1 MFIVGF
7 SVFFVVAVVWFFWY
21 RKNVIKQLPDVSQ
34 INEMVFSQTTIIQD
48 RHGETLYK
56 LFHENREYVSREDIS
71 PIMVNA
77 IVAMED
83 QRYRE
88 HGWLDPKW
96 ILRAALS
103 RVFPFLWDPGGWST
117 LSQQL
122 LKNLLLST
130 DGIKESTKDKV
141 IRKFKEF
148 SLTSKLED
156 VLETQIT
163 KEQGKLAKDDLRK
176 EMKKKTLELY
186 LNYISFG
193 NNAYGIEAAAKT
205 YFDKSAIDL
214 DVLESSVLASI
225 PKWPTKYNPLRYHA
239 RVMWDLEVL
248 DPNGK
253 KVNLDEHEQLKKIVL
268 EKITTV
274 LTKSDLSN
282 MDDNG
287 AFTKFVK
294 WLWSYSVFADGKT
307 YRVTYKIWR
316 KDAVL
321 SRMYEDWY
329 INELDLKNAFLKW
342 LNFTFR
348 KHRFEIKAPHFVHWI
363 IEYLNDTYDEET
375 LLNGGLIVKT
385 TLDYGMQ
392 KLAED
397 AIRLNKDNVDYYGA
411 NNEAMMFVDS
421 LNWDVLS
428 YVWSIDYFDEDIE
441 WQNDMLRSPR
451 QVWSSMK
458 PFIYSLAF
466 EKIPLTLD
474 TPIFDIPFKAWRDTP
489 NNADGKFYGIMPL
502 RMALAHSR
510 NIPAIKTFLALW
522 WEPVAKPFLQQLW
535 FVSLLDEHS
544 YGYPMALWAWE
555 VEMLELV
562 NAYMHLSARWKPA
575 VMNPILEIRSS
586 DGALLYKK
594 EVEHQP
600 ETIKPGVASLLW
612 NILKTDSGNMPAGW
626 VGKYSVRWL
635 LLAIKSWTS
644 NMKIDWNRNR
654 ARDWLLVW
662 YTPSK
667 VAVFRWWNA
676 DGSPMNSNAYWWF
689 LNAKAM
695 TTFYWS
701 LLKNNYISNENMV
714 WVETNQVTI
723 NKISWRLATE
733 KTPSAFKV
741 TTMWYAYNQVG
752 LADAGMSPIV
762 YDKGCNGLASPYTPV
777 LDVAHWYL
785 IEPVSFMPNAMDL
798 KDIKERWTE
807 SLSASG
813 ISIDAWGKRPRI
825 TYNYSNIF
833 IQEPLEYCEW
843 RMPREDDSISVEI
856 MKPVFWWGLTSEASV
871 WFHVEWD
878 RGINRIL
885 WYLDDIQVFDVS
897 YVNKKTITDI
907 QNFVL
912 WDEFEFWKH
921 RLKVEAIDKDWYSNN
936 VELIVDLV
944 KEDKEPPTLMKNKIS
959 VKLNDEWTYDVVLIF
974 EDKLSSVVWWEVRIL
989 DSTKWDHFDGNLA
1002 VFSVDELSQITVV
1015 VTDGY
1020 GNVLKEDINLNKYYV
1035 E

>member
-1 MFIVGF
+1 
-7 SVFFVVAVVWFFWY
+7 
-21 RKNVIKQLPDVSQ
+21 
-34 INEMVFSQTTIIQD
+34 MVFSQTTIIQD

-56 LFHENREYVSREDIS
+56 LFHENREYVSREGIS

-88 HGWLDPKW
+88 HGWLDPKG
-96 ILRAALS
+96 ILRAWLS
-103 RVFPFLWDPGGWST
+103 RVFPFLGDPGGWST

-130 DGIKESTKDKV
+130 DGVRETTKDKV
-141 IRKFKEF
+141 IRKLKEF
-148 SLTSKLED
+148 ALTSKLED
-156 VLETQIT
+156 VLEIQII
-163 KEQGKLAKDDLRK
+163 KGQWKLDKDALRK

-214 DVLESSVLASI
+214 DVLESSILASI
-225 PKWPTKYNPLRYHA
+225 PKGPTRYNPLRYYA

-253 KVNLDEHEQLKKIVL
+253 KIDLNENVQLKKLVL

-294 WLWSYSVFADGKT
+294 WLGSYSVFADGKN

-321 SRMYEDWY
+321 SRMYEDGY
-329 INELDLKNAFLKW
+329 INEIDLKNAFLKW
-342 LNFTFR
+342 LIFSFR

-392 KLAED
+392 KLAEE
-397 AIRLNKDNVDYYGA
+397 AIIANKENVKYYGA

-421 LNWDVLS
+421 INGDVLS
-428 YVWSIDYFDEDIE
+428 YVGSMDYFDEEIE
-441 WQNDMLRSPR
+441 WQNDMIRSPR

-474 TPIFDIPFKAWRDTP
+474 TPIFDIPFKAGRDIP

-510 NIPAIKTFLALW
+510 NIPAIKTFLALG
-522 WEPVAKPFLQQLW
+522 WEPIAKPFLQQLW
-535 FVSLLDEHS
+535 FVSLLDDHS
-544 YGYPMALWAWE
+544 YWYPMALWAWE

-562 NAYMHLSARWKPA
+562 NAYMHLSARGKPA

-600 ETIKPGVASLLW
+600 ETIKPGIAYLLW
-612 NILKTDSGNMPAGW
+612 TILKTDSGSMPAGW
-626 VGKYSVRWL
+626 VSKYSVRGL

-644 NMKIDWNRNR
+644 NMKIDWNKNR
-654 ARDWLLVW
+654 ARDGLLVG

-676 DGSPMNSNAYWWF
+676 DGTPMNSNAYGWF
-689 LNAKAM
+689 LNSKAL
-695 TTFYWS
+695 TEFYWN
-701 LLKNNYISNENMV
+701 LLKNNYITNENMP

-723 NKISWRLATE
+723 NKISWRLVTDN
-733 KTPSAFKV
+733 TPSEFKV
-741 TTMWYAYNQVG
+741 TTMGYAYNQVG
-752 LADAGMSPIV
+752 QADPGMSPIM
-762 YDKGCNGLASPYTPV
+762 YDVNCHGLASPYTPV
-777 LDVAHWYL
+777 LDVSHWYL
-785 IEPVSFMPNAMDL
+785 INPVSFMPNGMDL
-798 KDIKERWTE
+798 SDIKERWTE
-807 SLSASG
+807 SLASSG
-813 ISIDAWGKRPRI
+813 TSIDAGGKRPRI
-825 TYNYSNIF
+825 TYNYNNIF
-833 IQEPLEYCEW
+833 IQEPLEYCEG
-843 RMPREDDSISVEI
+843 RMPKEDDSIQVKI
-856 MKPVFWWGLTSEASV
+856 IKPIVWWWFTSEASV
-871 WFHVEWD
+871 RFHVEWE
-878 RGINRIL
+878 RWITRVL
-885 WYLDDIQVFDVS
+885 WSLGDTQVFDMS
-897 YVNKKTITDI
+897 YVNKKNITDI
-907 QNFVL
+907 QSFAL
-912 WDEFEFWKH
+912 WEDFDFGKYT
-921 RLKVEAIDKDWYSNN
+921 LKIEAIDKDWFSNKA
-936 VELIVDLV
+936 ELAIELV
-944 KEDKEPPTLMKNKIS
+944 KEDKEAPTLLKNKIN
-959 VKLNDEWTYDVVLIF
+959 VKLNDKWKYDVVFIF
-974 EDKLSSVVWWEVRIL
+974 EDELSSIVWWKIL
-989 DSTKWDHFDGNLA
+989 IWESNTFDFEWNLA
-1002 VFSVDELSQITVV
+1002 IFSVAELNVLTVA
-1015 VTDGY
+1015 VTDSY
-1020 GNVLKEDINLNKYYV
+1020 NNVLKVDVDLSKYYK